1 MKRSG
6 AGRNTGSGRTF
17 SFVEVRRG
25 SLVEEGHTVT
35 RDDDP
40 VVLDSVTAVVD
51 ARRFCRFLATRFSQ
65 RFCLQGI

>member
-1 MKRSG
+1 MKRPG
-6 AGRNTGSGRTF
+6 AGRNTGSGRTL

-40 VVLDSVTAVVD
+40 VVLDSVDAAATAVVD
-51 ARRFCRFLATRFSQ
+51 ARGFCRFLTT
-65 RFCLQGI
+65 

>member
-25 SLVEEGHTVT
+25 SLVEEGHAVT

-40 VVLDSVTAVVD
+40 VVLDSVTAASAVVD
-51 ARRFCRFLATRFSQ
+51 ARRFCRFLAT
-65 RFCLQGI
+65 